1 MAKDMST
8 LVAEA
13 FAERLNGVDKSIRA
27 DNPVGFGKERLAP
40 NEYKKRLLNMTK
52 QERIAEIDSRG
63 IDVVA
68 NALRD
73 E

>member
-8 LVAEA
+8 MVAEPLA
-13 FAERLNGVDKSIRA
+13 DRLNAVDKSIRG
-27 DNPVGFGKERLAP
+27 DNPVGFGKEQQAP
-40 NEYKKRLLNMTK
+40 NDYKKRLLAMSK
-52 QERIAEIDSRG
+52 EERVAEIDSRG